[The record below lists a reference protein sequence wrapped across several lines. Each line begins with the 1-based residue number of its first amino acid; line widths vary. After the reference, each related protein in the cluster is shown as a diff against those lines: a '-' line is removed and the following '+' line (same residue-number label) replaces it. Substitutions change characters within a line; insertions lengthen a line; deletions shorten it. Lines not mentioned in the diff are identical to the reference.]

1 MSIEAYSNIKGVS
14 PFCWF
19 PLDFCSPPGLLA
31 SGNPSLSNVTFCL
44 FSNLLHLYIYICHFI
59 CSYVRHYWRFSC
71 QPEPDQVAGKLL
83 QRGLQTHSRS
93 RSPGLVFDQAGQA
106 EGSCPRLPT
115 NWPPHHTECRLCA
128 LPSQPLP
135 CPSMQNANLDVP
147 HLSKSSRGIFVR
159 VIFIERSPFV
169 ALLHPNSDNGALW
182 RTCTFPSDG
191 CRPVPQPAMYPSQ
204 PTNQPAQPVSQL
216 NPNYLANQ
224 NNLFAPV
231 CYLF

>member
-1 MSIEAYSNIKGVS
+1 MSDTVGV
-14 PFCWF
+14 F
-19 PLDFCSPPGLLA
+19 
-31 SGNPSLSNVTFCL
+31 SG
-44 FSNLLHLYIYICHFI
+44 
-59 CSYVRHYWRFSC
+59 
-71 QPEPDQVAGKLL
+71 QPESDQVAGKLL

-93 RSPGLVFDQAGQA
+93 RSPGLVFDPGQA

-147 HLSKSSRGIFVR
+147 HLSKAWRGISVR
-159 VIFIERSPFV
+159 VMCMERSPLV
-169 ALLHPNSDNGALW
+169 ALLHPNSENGAHW
-182 RTCTFPSDG
+182 RTCTFPSNG

-231 CYLF
+231 CYLFSCHSQIACFFCSLLFCL